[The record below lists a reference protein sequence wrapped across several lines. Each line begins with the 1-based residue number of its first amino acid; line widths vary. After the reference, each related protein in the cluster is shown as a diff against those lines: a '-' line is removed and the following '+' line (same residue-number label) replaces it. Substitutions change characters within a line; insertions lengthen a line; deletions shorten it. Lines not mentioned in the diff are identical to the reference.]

1 MLDHQGP
8 EVLLLLE
15 PEEFSHPEPAVS
27 QSFRSLAMKRVSKC
41 RRNAEKIAKACN
53 VSVDYILGE
62 DGNDEFILSEDEMG
76 LIEEYRALAPKG
88 KNRVRMYVCEMGIV
102 YGLREDRPAEAE

>member
-1 MLDHQGP
+1 M
-8 EVLLLLE
+8 
-15 PEEFSHPEPAVS
+15 
-27 QSFRSLAMKRVSKC
+27 
-41 RRNAEKIAKACN
+41 
-53 VSVDYILGE
+53 GE

>member
-1 MLDHQGP
+1 MR
-8 EVLLLLE
+8 
-15 PEEFSHPEPAVS
+15 STAVFLS
-27 QSFRSLAMKRVSKC
+27 FQSLVMKRVSKC
-41 RRNAEKIAKACN
+41 SRNAEKIAKACN

-76 LIEEYRALAPKG
+76 
-88 KNRVRMYVCEMGIV
+88 RMYVCEMGIV